1 MQLGRKLQSENR
13 AVWRAWVAAVVA
25 VLATG
30 VVYRLTASHL
40 RVAGGDRAA
49 LPVRLSE
56 FPVQIGGWTGR
67 DVPIAENIQR
77 VAGMDDFLSRLYIN
91 QASKRW
97 ANVYIAYCARPHQ
110 MIGHRPQSCYVGG
123 GWVHDSTETARFVT
137 GGGEIVPCLV
147 HRFHKPAPHG
157 QEIVVLNFYIVNG
170 DLTRDEDVFTGLG
183 WRRPSI
189 AGQAAQYVTQVQI
202 SSVLENSARA
212 AAKEMTDLLLDFFP
226 DEKGRTGARE
236 FKDNLGAVVE

>member
-1 MQLGRKLQSENR
+1 MQLGRKLQSENG
-13 AVWRAWVAAVVA
+13 AVLKAWVAAVVA

-40 RVAGGDRAA
+40 RAAGGERAA

-91 QASKRW
+91 QASNRW
-97 ANVYIAYCARPHQ
+97 AKVYIAYCARPHH
-110 MIGHRPQSCYVGG
+110 MIGHRPQTCYVGG
-123 GWVHDSTETARFVT
+123 GWVHDSTETAKFVT
-137 GGGEIVPCLV
+137 GGGETVPCLV
-147 HRFHKPAPHG
+147 HRFHKPAPDG
-157 QEIVVLNFYIVNG
+157 QQIVVLNFYIVNG

-189 AGQAAQYVTQVQI
+189 AGEAAQYVTQVQI

-212 AAKEMTDLLLDFFP
+212 AAREMTDLLLGFFP
-226 DEKGRTGARE
+226 DENGRTRATE
-236 FKDNLGAVVE
+236 FRNIAGGLSE